1 MSTQL
6 APTQGAAPVAM
17 GLAANSALQEYLT
30 FTLGDEE
37 YGVDIL
43 KVQEIRGY
51 DSVTRLPDAPAWI
64 KGVVNLRGTIV
75 PVVDL
80 RIRFRL
86 GKPTYDQFTVMI
98 ILTVANRVLGMVV
111 DSVSDVTQLD
121 PEQVRPAPEL
131 GSGIDSRYIAGMG
144 TVDQRMLILLDI
156 ERLMLSPEMAL
167 TDPDD

>member
-6 APTQGAAPVAM
+6 AAAHGAPPAVG
-17 GLAANSALQEYLT
+17 GLAANIALDEYLT

-51 DSVTRLPDAPAWI
+51 DSVTRLPDAPPWI

-86 GKPTYDQFTVMI
+86 GQPTYDVFTVMI
-98 ILTVANRVLGMVV
+98 ILNVRGRVIGMVV

-121 PEQVRPAPEL
+121 PGQVRAAPEL

-144 TVDQRMLILLDI
+144 TVEQRMLILLDI
-156 ERLMLSPEMAL
+156 ERLMLSPDMAL
-167 TDPDD
+167 IDQEG